1 MVRDRVRARR
11 ISNPSRDSLVIEPD
25 FAQAFFNIMLR
36 RFGVQGVKVH
46 EVVSL
51 DDEILNELPSVL
63 RELLL
68 W

>member
-1 MVRDRVRARR
+1 MVRDRVRACR
-11 ISNPSRDSLVIEPD
+11 ISNPSRDSLVTKPD
-25 FAQAFFNIMLR
+25 LAQAFFNIMLR